1 MTRALDLYK
10 KHSLEE
16 LAAMR
21 EAVVM
26 DPASKNTQPGSVYLF
41 SPKARK
47 KLDDLAWAVRYHL
60 DDKKTARSAA

>member
-1 MTRALDLYK
+1 MSRALALYK

-21 EAVVM
+21 EAVVT
-26 DPASKNTQPGSVYLF
+26 DPANRNTQPGSIYLF

-47 KLDDLAWAVRYHL
+47 KLDELAWAVRYHL
-60 DDKKTARSAA
+60 DDKKSAGAAS